1 MNRFFRSCRYLI
13 EQVPGWWLRLR
24 GGDSKRGLV
33 NEILTI
39 QLVSAALAGSLA
51 VAGLYW
57 GGQWVL
63 KDNYARWALQWTN
76 ELNELAAPL
85 YLAEDEE
92 AAIRLESYVDRY
104 PEIRG
109 VTYYDKA
116 GEVAFDVA
124 GIEGNRTVSAL
135 NDAQLDDVT
144 AVMGAETPFIMRGG
158 VINAREFEILAPVW
172 VESLPEGSLFGD
184 NPLESGSA
192 ATVELLGFIGLDLDF
207 EVFHDGLLSN
217 MRDAVLVLL
226 LLLAALGVYGRH
238 VLRKALKSVSDLE
251 QPIRDIAL
259 GDLDVNFKP
268 AIHREIS
275 DVVDAL
281 QTTVAALSDRDA
293 RLRQLA
299 NHDSLT
305 GLYNRRRFVEALK
318 QESIKVMREGHESAL
333 LFIDLDQFKYIND
346 ACGHPA
352 GDRLICKVAD
362 ELTRCVGEANVVARF
377 GGDEFVVLARQSDQ
391 AQTEQTADRI
401 LQAMRR
407 MAHVE
412 DDRVFYAHC
421 SIGITLISAANLY
434 HDDLIQQ
441 ADLACREAKHS
452 GRNRFSVFDATESA
466 ERRKNADVSWVT
478 SLREALDEDRFKLR
492 FQPINRIGTGET
504 VHHEVLIRLT
514 DDNGGYVAPDA
525 FLPSAAR
532 FGLMAEIDLWV
543 IRNAAKAYREF
554 SAGARE
560 LRLAIN
566 LSAHAFESDNLT
578 EYVRDVFDEYSVPP
592 CNIIFEITESLA
604 IRRPLHVDQ
613 QITELRGF
621 GVAFALDDFGT
632 GYSSFGYL
640 QQLKFDYL
648 KIDGSFVR
656 DLPKNPVDQKMIR
669 LIAEVGQ
676 EAGMKTVAEYVQDA
690 ETLSL
695 LAELGVD
702 MVQGHFV
709 GEAVD
714 APRDI
719 STPIALDTHRMR
731 KRRS

>member
-1 MNRFFRSCRYLI
+1 VNAVVRSGRRFTDRLAKRWQDFRDA
-13 EQVPGWWLRLR
+13 
-24 GGDSKRGLV
+24 GGKRGLV

-85 YLAEDEE
+85 YLAEDDE
-92 AAIRLESYVDRY
+92 AAIRIESYVERY
-104 PEIRG
+104 PEIRR
-109 VTYYDKA
+109 VRYYDRDGRVMFVVPA
-116 GEVAFDVA
+116 EEA
-124 GIEGNRTVSAL
+124 EGATDALDDKRVSA
-135 NDAQLDDVT
+135 AT
-144 AVMGAETPFIMRGG
+144 EVMSADTPFLMQGG
-158 VINAREFEILAPVW
+158 IINARQFDILAPVW
-172 VESLPEGSLFGD
+172 VETLPEGSLFGD
-184 NPLESGSA
+184 DPLQVD
-192 ATVELLGFIGLDLDF
+192 ATASRELRGFIGLDLDF

-226 LLLAALGVYGRH
+226 VLLAVLGFYGRH
-238 VLRKALKSVSDLE
+238 VLRKALRSVSDLE

-268 AIHREIS
+268 AVHREIS
-275 DVVDAL
+275 DVVEAL

-305 GLYNRRRFVEALK
+305 GLFNRRRFIEALK
-318 QESIKVMREGHESAL
+318 HESIKVMRESHKSAL

-362 ELTRCVGEANVVARF
+362 ELRRCVGEDNVVARF
-377 GGDEFVVLARQSDQ
+377 GGDEFVVLVRRSDEEQSEGI
-391 AQTEQTADRI
+391 AENI
-401 LQAMRR
+401 LNSMRR

-412 DDRVFYAHC
+412 DGRVFYAHC
-421 SIGITLISAANLY
+421 SIGVAIISNDNLY

-441 ADLACREAKHS
+441 AAQACREAKLA
-452 GRNRFSVFDATESA
+452 GRNRYRIFDASEVA
-466 ERRKNADVSWVT
+466 EQRQNADVSWVN
-478 SLREALDEDRFKLR
+478 SLREALDEDRFELR
-492 FQPINRIGTGET
+492 FQPINRVDTGET
-504 VHHEVLIRLT
+504 VHHEVLIRLRGEHG
-514 DDNGGYVAPDA
+514 DAVAPDA
-525 FLPSAAR
+525 FLPSAVR
-532 FGLMAEIDLWV
+532 FGLMSEIDFWV
-543 IRNAAKAYREF
+543 IRNAAAAYRQHQ
-554 SAGARE
+554 STVQG

-566 LSAHAFESDNLT
+566 LSAHAFENDSLT
-578 EYVRDVFDEYSVPP
+578 DYVRAMFEEYKVPP
-592 CNIIFEITESLA
+592 NKIIFEITESLA

-613 QITELRGF
+613 QINTLREL

-648 KIDGSFVR
+648 KIDGTFVR
-656 DLPKNPVDQKMIR
+656 DLPNNPVDQKMIR

-676 EAGMKTVAEYVQDA
+676 EAGMQTVAEYVQDA
-690 ETLSL
+690 ETMSL

-702 MVQGHFV
+702 MAQGHFV
-709 GEAVD
+709 GEATMEPE
-714 APRDI
+714 PRA
-719 STPIALDTHRMR
+719 TPILLDTHRLR
-731 KRRS
+731 KLRQ